1 MMTARPTK
9 AVANPTAVSTAI
21 RAAQSNIAGLLRSTA
36 LMLEMQAVIMST
48 SRSAIIGNDTA
59 AVAKVSAAKTVPM
72 AEPYARYSNS
82 MAVSFASTGKKALS
96 IIPARD
102 HTSRITSCANANTP
116 AWPATRRASTKD
128 CRNEGVRPAP
138 SSLLTQY
145 SPTAISG
152 ATNTKPESKAASK
165 ANLPSDHA
173 SADTATLTSMMI
185 MPKISDRRGERLK
198 SCQPSRS
205 QRQGASS
212 DSWAQ
217 GTTKG
222 RSSSGCNCGFSTIG
236 SLTEIDRVMT

>member
-1 MMTARPTK
+1 MMTAKPTK
-9 AVANPTAVSTAI
+9 ALAKPAAVSAQI
-21 RAAQSNIAGLLRSTA
+21 SAAQSNIAGLLRSTA

-48 SRSAIIGNDTA
+48 SRSAIIGSDRA

-72 AEPYARYSNS
+72 ADPTARYSNN
-82 MAVSFASTGKKALS
+82 MAVSWESTGKKALN

-102 HTSRITSCANANTP
+102 HTSRITSCASANTP

-128 CRNEGVRPAP
+128 CRNVGVRPAP

-152 ATNTKPESKAASK
+152 ATNTKPDSKAASN

-173 SADTATLTSMMI
+173 STDTAKLTSMMT
-185 MPKISDRRGERLK
+185 MPKISDRRGARMK

-212 DSWAQ
+212 ESRAQ

-222 RSSSGCNCGFSTIG
+222 RSSRGCVCGLSTIG
-236 SLTEIDRVMT
+236 SLTEIGW